1 VSGAGGREDPN
12 PTRPLNLLA
21 QGWEAV
27 LDLLYPPLCVLCG
40 ERLSRHERVVC
51 TRCWARVER
60 WDGEVTLEAC
70 KRVSP
75 IYAAGLFKAPGP
87 GKDDD
92 PDPMRGIIR
101 NLKYRNKRS
110 LARRLGEWM
119 AGSLPGGEGFD
130 AVIPVPLHSARK
142 RERGYNQS
150 ELLAREVAARLGI
163 PVLTRALKRV
173 RNTRSQT
180 GLKREERLLNVQGAF
195 RVKDK
200 PAVSGKAVLLVDDV
214 TTTGAT
220 LEACGEALILAG
232 AGKA

>member
-1 VSGAGGREDPN
+1 M
-12 PTRPLNLLA
+12 
-21 QGWEAV
+21 
-27 LDLLYPPLCVLCG
+27 LDFLYPPLCVLCH
-40 ERLSRHERVVC
+40 ERLSRGERVVC
-51 TRCWARVER
+51 SRCWAKVER
-60 WDGEVTLEAC
+60 WDGEVALEAC
-70 KRVSP
+70 KLVRP
-75 IYAAGLFKAPGP
+75 IYAAGLFRAKGP
-87 GKDDD
+87 EKED
-92 PDPMRGIIR
+92 PDPMRGIIH

-119 AGSLPGGEGFD
+119 AGALPGGEGFD
-130 AVIPVPLHSARK
+130 VVIPVPLHSARK

-150 ELLAREVAARLGI
+150 DLLAREVAARLGI

-173 RNTRSQT
+173 KNTRSQT
-180 GLKREERLLNVQGAF
+180 GLQREERLLNVQGAF

-232 AGKA
+232 SGKVMAVVASWAQS